1 MCTCVCCA
9 YGTCKH
15 TDAGML
21 MLLGIKMQVMTA
33 GGDAGHDCWRC
44 LLAMPAG
51 DAAGDAAGDDC

>member
-1 MCTCVCCA
+1 
-9 YGTCKH
+9 
-15 TDAGML
+15 ML